1 MSALGII
8 CYLIS
13 MALFFWIDWRLAIGI
28 LNFYI
33 AFKIEIY
40 DYRESSDNKIEE

>member
-1 MSALGII
+1 MSTLGRI

-13 MALFFWIDWRLAIGI
+13 LSLLFWVDWRLGLA
-28 LNFYI
+28 LVTFYI

-40 DYRESSDNKIEE
+40 DNRELSND

>member
-1 MSALGII
+1 MSIIGIL

-13 MALFFWIDWRLAIGI
+13 FSLLFWVDWRLGLA
-28 LNFYI
+28 LVSFYI

-40 DYRESSDNKIEE
+40 DYRELSND